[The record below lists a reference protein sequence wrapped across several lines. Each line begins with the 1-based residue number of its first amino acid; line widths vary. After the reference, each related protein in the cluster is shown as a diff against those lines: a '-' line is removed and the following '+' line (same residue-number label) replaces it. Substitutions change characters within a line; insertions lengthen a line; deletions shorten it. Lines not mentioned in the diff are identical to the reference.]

1 MKKSIMYQISY
12 IIEVADTEIP
22 NQDKREAFRKKVWSA
37 LPDEDIEIDDS
48 HVA

>member
-22 NQDKREAFRKKVWSA
+22 NQDKREAREMVLNRNTMNCGKCCN
-37 LPDEDIEIDDS
+37 PPP
-48 HVA
+48 